1 MGYENLF
8 LYSEGM
14 PVWEEFEYPSIKGPG
29 YEAKVETVKITPQD
43 LSVLM
48 KSGIDDFVIV
58 DVRDESEY
66 AEGHIPG
73 AINIPVAAFAL
84 RSGVLDKKKRII
96 VYCNAGERSNK
107 AYRKL
112 IKLGYKK
119 IFQSI
124 FADWT
129 ETGLK
134 VKKK

>member
-43 LSVLM
+43 LSALI
-48 KSGIDDFVIV
+48 KSGTDDFVIV

-66 AEGHIPG
+66 VEGHIPG
-73 AINIPVAAFAL
+73 AINIPVAAFAS

-112 IKLGYKK
+112 MKLGYKK

-124 FADWT
+124 FADWK
-129 ETGLK
+129 ETGQK
-134 VKKK
+134 VMIK